1 MIYQCRLLDDV
12 RQTYQMLEI
21 SASRIVT
28 KSVEF
33 KKKQGFVQAKKK
45 GMISAISSKGSTTS
59 SGLPWFVGPPTR
71 SLHCRFAGTHS
82 ISFVNIHR
90 MIYLVSVALL
100 RNLHSVPK

>member
-33 KKKQGFVQAKKK
+33 KKKNKALYKLRKKE
-45 GMISAISSKGSTTS
+45 
-59 SGLPWFVGPPTR
+59 
-71 SLHCRFAGTHS
+71 
-82 ISFVNIHR
+82 
-90 MIYLVSVALL
+90 
-100 RNLHSVPK
+100 